1 MANAVAK
8 SQMNRKCVER
18 VSWALG
24 RDVSVD
30 EAADMKQQIRYFMA
44 QLRKE
49 DPDGWDSMSVY
60 DRAKA
65 AGELYSQSL
74 MEEAAKREQRAAL
87 TVVAQARINERLAFH
102 RDRGYLGFAAEQQ
115 IFQELDRNIRAT
127 QSEYAS
133 KLCVALDKIRP
144 GFMGIMENHRMAT
157 DVVRECLGT
166 DTKNAL
172 AKQAAQAFR
181 EVSDATRL
189 RFNRAGGNLG
199 KIEDYFPQT
208 HDDSRLAHAAEI
220 LRGEGRLRQVANFA
234 VNTARGEN
242 RYEENRE
249 AWVNF
254 ILPLLKRDEYV
265 NLNGE
270 LMDDQGMREMLRTA
284 FENIVTNGAGNLDV
298 SDVAGANV
306 RSGLGRANRGN
317 LHRTLIFKDADS
329 FIQYHDTFGRGSY
342 FEVMLKS
349 VQKTAKDAAFLE
361 MLGPNPNNM
370 KRGLDRVAADEAD
383 QAKTIQG
390 RLTKSR
396 HGWIP
401 VESSWKI
408 LTGEAS
414 VVQPGQEIFA
424 AVNQGAR
431 NLEVVGKL
439 QSTFLTAV
447 SDIPTYFISAGM
459 NRIQLLTAT
468 TNLVRA
474 LGKGK
479 ESRELATRAGVMAD
493 VLSANLIR
501 FGENNIG
508 NGWTAMLANVTMKAS
523 LLDAFT
529 NGVRQA
535 SMVSQMGS
543 MAKIVRNDWKSLTGY
558 QKRALERIGVSE
570 KDWRLWQLAK
580 PFRQGEA
587 DFLTTQDIREVDLS
601 QLYELTPPEE
611 RSRFEYT
618 DRDIDH
624 AATMYVAFLKDES
637 GIASLDPDL
646 GTRAFA
652 NVAGGKGT
660 LTGEV
665 MRHVLLFK
673 SFPVAFMRRHLE
685 RMSDIAQTE
694 GKVAATRYA
703 AMIVVSTTLAGA
715 ISVQLK
721 ALSAGRDLQDP
732 TSDEFWWQALST
744 GGGAGFL
751 SDMLIAGFSGE
762 NAYGAPNLLRFLG
775 PVTGTL
781 VDTTDV
787 FQAYVGE
794 GLYDKETKPEAKALR
809 LLRGHMPFVNL
820 WYAKGVFDRAIYND
834 LMEAASPGYLARI
847 QSWGAKNTGQG
858 YWWRPTEIAPA
869 RAPVVA
875 RDPTP

>member
-1 MANAVAK
+1 MK

-24 RDVSVD
+24 RDVSAD
-30 EAADMKQQIRYFMA
+30 EAADMKQQIRYYMA

-49 DPDGWDSMSVY
+49 DPDAWDSMSLY

-65 AGELYSQSL
+65 AGELYSKSL
-74 MEEAAKREQRAAL
+74 LEEANKREQRAAL

-102 RDRGYLGFAAEQQ
+102 RERGYLGFAAEQQ

-127 QSEYAS
+127 QSEYAT

-157 DVVRECLGT
+157 DVVKECLGT
-166 DTKNAL
+166 ETNNKL

-181 EVSDATRL
+181 EVSEATRL

-199 KIEDYFPQT
+199 RIEDYFPQT
-208 HDDSRLAHAAEI
+208 HDDARLAHAAEI

-234 VNTARGEN
+234 VNTARGVN

-370 KRGLDRVAADEAD
+370 KRGLDRVALAEAE

-390 RLTKSR
+390 RFAKSR
-396 HGWIP
+396 HSFVP

-414 VVQPGQEIFA
+414 VVLPGQEIFA

-459 NRIQLLTAT
+459 NRIPLLTAA
-468 TNLVRA
+468 TNLVKA
-474 LGKGK
+474 LGT
-479 ESRELATRAGVMAD
+479 ESNELATRAGVMAD
-493 VLSANLIR
+493 VLSANLVR
-501 FGENNIG
+501 FGENNVG
-508 NGWTAMLANVTMKAS
+508 SGWTAMLANVTMKAS

-558 QKRALERIGVSE
+558 QKRALERIGVTE
-570 KDWRLWQLAK
+570 RDWRLWQFAK

-646 GTRAFA
+646 GTRGFT
-652 NVAGGKGT
+652 NVAGSKGT

-665 MRHVLLFK
+665 MRHFLLFK
-673 SFPVAFMRRHLE
+673 SFPIAFMRRHLE
-685 RMSDIAQTE
+685 RMSDIAQTD
-694 GKVAATRYA
+694 GKAAAARYA

-715 ISVQLK
+715 ISVQMK
-721 ALSAGRDLQDP
+721 ALVAGRDLQDP

-775 PVTGTL
+775 PVVGTL

-787 FQAYVGE
+787 IQAYSGE
-794 GLYDKETKPEAKALR
+794 ALYDKETKPEAKALR

-834 LMEAASPGYLARI
+834 LMEAASPGYLARV

-858 YWWRPTEIAPA
+858 YWWRPTEITPN
-869 RAPVVA
+869 RAPGVA

>member
-1 MANAVAK
+1 MAK

-24 RDVSVD
+24 RDVSAD
-30 EAADMKQQIRYFMA
+30 EAADMKQAIRYYMA

-49 DPDGWDSMSVY
+49 DPDAWDSMSTF

-65 AGELYSQSL
+65 AGDLYAQSL
-74 MEEAAKREQRAAL
+74 VEEAAKREQRAAL
-87 TVVAQARINERLAFH
+87 TVIAQARLNERLAFH
-102 RDRGYLGFAAEQQ
+102 RERGYLGFAAEQQ
-115 IFQELDRNIRAT
+115 IFQELDRDIRAT
-127 QSEYAS
+127 KSEYAT

-144 GFMGIMENHRMAT
+144 GFMGIMENHQMAT

-166 DTKNAL
+166 ETNNEL

-181 EVSDATRL
+181 DVSEATRL

-199 KIEDYFPQT
+199 RIEDYFPQT
-208 HDDSRLAHAAEI
+208 HDDARLAHAAEI
-220 LRGEGRLRQVANFA
+220 LRGEGRLRQAANF
-234 VNTARGEN
+234 VGNTVRGIN
-242 RYEENRE
+242 RFEENRE

-265 NLNGE
+265 DLEGN
-270 LMDDQGMREMLRTA
+270 LMDDQGMREMLRKA
-284 FENIVTNGAGNLDV
+284 FENIVTNGAGDLDV
-298 SDVAGANV
+298 SDVAGANA

-370 KRGLDRVAADEAD
+370 KRGLDRVAAAEAD
-383 QAKTIQG
+383 QSKKIQG
-390 RLTKSR
+390 RSTKSR
-396 HGWIP
+396 IGIIP
-401 VESSWKI
+401 VESSWRV

-414 VVQPGQEIFA
+414 VVKPGREVFA
-424 AVNQGAR
+424 SINQGAR

-459 NRIQLLTAT
+459 NRIPLLTAA
-468 TNLVRA
+468 TNLVKA
-474 LGKGK
+474 LGV
-479 ESRELATRAGVMAD
+479 ESTELATRAGVMAD
-493 VLSANLIR
+493 VLSANLVR
-501 FGENNIG
+501 FGENNVG
-508 NGWTAMLANVTMKAS
+508 SGWTAMLANITMKAS
-523 LLDAFT
+523 LLDTFT

-558 QKRALERIGVSE
+558 QKRALERIGVTE
-570 KDWRLWQLAK
+570 RDWRLWQFAK

-618 DRDIDH
+618 ERDIDH

-646 GTRAFA
+646 GTRALV
-652 NVAGGKGT
+652 NIAGGKGT
-660 LTGEV
+660 VEGEV
-665 MRHVLLFK
+665 IRHLMLFK
-673 SFPVAFMRRHLE
+673 SFPIAFMRRHLE
-685 RMSDIAQTE
+685 RMSDIAQTD
-694 GKVAATRYA
+694 GKAAAARYA

-715 ISVQLK
+715 ISVQMK
-721 ALSAGRDLQDP
+721 ALVAGRDLQDP
-732 TSDEFWWQALST
+732 TSEEYWWQALST

-751 SDMLIAGFSGE
+751 SDILIAGLDGQS
-762 NAYGAPNLLRFLG
+762 AYGSPNFLRFLG
-775 PVTGTL
+775 PVFNT
-781 VDTTDV
+781 VSDTFDV
-787 FQAYVGE
+787 AKAYVDE

-847 QSWGAKNTGQG
+847 QAWGAKNTGQG
-858 YWWRPTEIAPA
+858 FWWRPTEIAPN
-869 RAPVVA
+869 RAPGVA